1 MLLEREEIK
10 IFVFKEPIDMRAGFE
25 RLHSFCLEYMQAK
38 INEGNAY
45 IFFGRNRS
53 RLKILVYD
61 GSGLVL
67 IAKRIERKNFMSHA
81 ELLGRSEISMS
92 ELRLIFHGGVIRG
105 PVFGTLADEQDRKVN
120 KDSKLVEE
128 FLSTQRESLA
138 LPFGMMNLP
147 KTDGNFR
154 ESKKPN

>member
-1 MLLEREEIK
+1 MLLERSGIRL
-10 IFVFKEPIDMRAGFE
+10 FVFKDPIDMRAGFE
-25 RLHSFCLEYMQAK
+25 RLHSFCLEHMQAR

-81 ELLGRSEISMS
+81 ELLGRSEITMA

-105 PVFGTLADEQDRKVN
+105 PVFGAAAEKLDLKAR
-120 KDSKLVEE
+120 DSKLVET

-138 LPFGMMNLP
+138 LPLGAMNPTGHGKFG
-147 KTDGNFR
+147 
-154 ESKKPN
+154 ESPQPN

>member
-1 MLLEREEIK
+1 MLLERSEIK
-10 IFVFKEPIDMRAGFE
+10 LFVFKEPIDMRAGFE
-25 RLHSFCLEYMQAK
+25 RLHSFCLEHMQAK

-81 ELLGRSEISMS
+81 ELLGRSEITMS

-105 PVFGTLADEQDRKVN
+105 PVFGEAAEKLIER

-128 FLSTQRESLA
+128 FLSTQRELLA
-138 LPFGMMNLP
+138 LPLGVMNSAVR
-147 KTDGNFR
+147 DGKFR
-154 ESKKPN
+154 ESQKSN

>member
-1 MLLEREEIK
+1 MLLERTDIK
-10 IFVFKEPIDMRAGFE
+10 LFVFKEPIDMRAGFE
-25 RLHSFCLEYMQAK
+25 QLHLFCLEHMRAK
-38 INEGNAY
+38 MNEGNAY

-81 ELLGRSEISMS
+81 ELLGRSEITMS

-105 PVFGTLADEQDRKVN
+105 PVFGEAAER
-120 KDSKLVEE
+120 LVERKE
-128 FLSTQRESLA
+128 ATLVENFISTQRESLA
-138 LPFGMMNLP
+138 LPLGMMNSSSR
-147 KTDGNFR
+147 DGKFR
-154 ESKKPN
+154 ESQKSD

>member
-1 MLLEREEIK
+1 MLLERDGIK
-10 IFVFKEPIDMRAGFE
+10 LFVFNEPIDMRAGFE
-25 RLHSFCLEYMQAK
+25 KLHSFCLEHMNAK

-81 ELLGRSEISMS
+81 ELLGRSEITMS

-105 PVFGTLADEQDRKVN
+105 PVFGEAAEKLTQAA
-120 KDSKLVEE
+120 DSKLIED
-128 FLSTQRESLA
+128 FLSTQRESLD
-138 LPFGMMNLP
+138 LPFGLMNSAP
-147 KTDGNFR
+147 RDGNLG
-154 ESKKPN
+154 ESQKLN

>member
-1 MLLEREEIK
+1 MLLERAGIK
-10 IFVFKEPIDMRAGFE
+10 LFVFKEPIDMRAGFE
-25 RLHSFCLEYMQAK
+25 RLHSFCLEHMQAK

-61 GSGLVL
+61 GSGLVM

-81 ELLGRSEISMS
+81 ELLGRSEITMS

-105 PVFGTLADEQDRKVN
+105 PVFGEAAEELIER
-120 KDSKLVEE
+120 KDSKLVED

-138 LPFGMMNLP
+138 LPLGVMNSSVR
-147 KTDGNFR
+147 DGKFR
-154 ESKKPN
+154 ESQKSN